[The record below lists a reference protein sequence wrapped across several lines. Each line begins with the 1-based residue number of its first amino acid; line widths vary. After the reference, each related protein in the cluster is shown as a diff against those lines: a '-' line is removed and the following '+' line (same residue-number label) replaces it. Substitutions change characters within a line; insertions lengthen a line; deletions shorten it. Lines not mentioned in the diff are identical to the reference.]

1 MSIPSSNKL
10 HCHCF
15 KIIKR
20 LLHAQIFR
28 DKDKIVPENKRE
40 NHTVIYMLSDW
51 LSATSSP
58 PLFPELG
65 DHWNGAGL
73 CTEVEEEPEH
83 PSLSQILLR
92 KPRIELNFLSV
103 LL

>member
-1 MSIPSSNKL
+1 FSKGATRLHQIVSRQWKNYYMPKFFVTKIKL
-10 HCHCF
+10 F
-15 KIIKR
+15 RKI
-20 LLHAQIFR
+20 
-28 DKDKIVPENKRE
+28 KRE
-40 NHTVIYMLSDW
+40 NHTAIYMLSDS
-51 LSATSSP
+51 LSATTP
-58 PLFPELG
+58 PSFPELG